1 MKHLT
6 ATGLALALTAIA
18 GTASAQQYSSYPAN
32 GYSSQGSFS
41 DYARVVRVTP
51 VYDSRGAYAASTGG
65 QRCVENRT
73 YSSGYGND
81 RYYDPNDRNGDG
93 YPDDRYYGDNSYG
106 RDAYGYPRQPT
117 QGGSTAAT
125 VIGGIVGAVVGS
137 QVGGGSARYATSAI
151 GTMVGSQVGKQIY
164 DNAHRPQPARVGRV
178 VSCDP
183 MSDRDYQT
191 GRNVSMYDVTYEY
204 GGRNYTT
211 RTSYDPGSRI
221 RVRVDVRPE

>member
-6 ATGLALALTAIA
+6 ATALALALTATA
-18 GTASAQQYSSYPAN
+18 GTASAQQYGTYPAN
-32 GYSSQGSFS
+32 GYSAPGGIS
-41 DYARVVRVTP
+41 DYARVVRVVP
-51 VYDSRGAYAASTGG
+51 VYDSHGAYAASTGG
-65 QRCVENRT
+65 QRCTESRT
-73 YSSGYGND
+73 YSGYGND

-93 YPDDRYYGDNSYG
+93 YPDDRYYGDSYG
-106 RDAYGYPRQPT
+106 GSRPAT

-164 DNAHRPQPARVGRV
+164 DNAHREPARMGRV
-178 VSCDP
+178 VTCDP
-183 MSDRDYQT
+183 MYDRDYQS

-204 GGRNYTT
+204 AGRNYTT
-211 RTSYDPGSRI
+211 RTTYDPGSRI